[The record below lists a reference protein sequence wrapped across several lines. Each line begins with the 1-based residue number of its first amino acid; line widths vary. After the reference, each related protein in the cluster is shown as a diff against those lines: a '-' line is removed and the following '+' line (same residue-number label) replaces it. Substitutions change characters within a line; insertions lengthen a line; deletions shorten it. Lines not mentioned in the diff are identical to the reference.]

1 MNAKNKVLESF
12 ISMTEKV
19 ANGKTNVLDFG
30 SENMKFYRGEI
41 HMIKMIGDNPGIYS
55 SEMARRFGITR
66 AVVYKTVLKLEK
78 RALIKKINDEE
89 DKKKTKLFLTSEG
102 EKAYKCHEEYH
113 NDFDKALFDFLD
125 SLDNEELKLIQKFLD
140 YSNNLVDN
148 HF

>member
-1 MNAKNKVLESF
+1 MNAKNNVLESF

-55 SEMARRFGITR
+55 SEMARKFGITR

-78 RALIKKINDEE
+78 RALIIKVNDES
-89 DKKKTKLFLTSEG
+89 DKKKTKLFLTEDG
-102 EKAYKCHEEYH
+102 EKAYKFHEQYH
-113 NDFDKALFDFLD
+113 NNFDKALFDFLD
-125 SLDNEELKLIQKFLD
+125 SLNEDELQLIQKFLN
-140 YSNNLVDN
+140 YSNKLIDN

>member
-78 RALIKKINDEE
+78 RSLIKKVNDEE
-89 DKKKTKLFLTSEG
+89 NKKKTKLYLTREG
-102 EKAYKCHEEYH
+102 EKAYKFHEQYH
-113 NDFDKALFDFLD
+113 NDFDNALFDFLD
-125 SLDNEELKLIQKFLD
+125 SLNNEELLLIQKFLK
-140 YSNNLVDN
+140 YSNNLIDN